1 MQPSVPTM
9 AAALPLI
16 IVVLAAV
23 WSASAAL
30 VVASRLRA
38 DRLQTRRRGVRRL
51 GAALPPERLLAP
63 AGDPRPRRKWGR
75 IEALRRLAASD
86 ALPEGG
92 REALAVALADQDDD
106 VRLAAAAAL
115 AARGDQ
121 LAADLLVTS
130 LAERRDGRTRIA
142 AELET
147 FPVRVVGQ
155 FLHGLLDDER
165 PDVRFW
171 GLQLIGRGRAILS
184 PGRIEQLIADE
195 SPDVRAALAE
205 ALPNVA
211 AHPAGPLLR
220 LLDDDTWFVRVHA
233 ARALGEARVTPA
245 ASAVAELLRDRSW
258 WVRDAAEKALVGLGE
273 AGVRQAIKLLD
284 DADPFARDS
293 AAEVLQESGYL
304 DRCVAA
310 ALAGDEDAAAMIE
323 RARTAGAGRL
333 IDATFARRQQLV
345 RVPATIEED
354 ARELV
359 AL

>member
-1 MQPSVPTM
+1 MQPAVPAM

-16 IVVLAAV
+16 ILALAAV
-23 WSASAAL
+23 WSATAAL

-38 DRLQTRRRGVRRL
+38 DRLQTQRRGVRRL
-51 GAALPPERLLAP
+51 GPELSPEQLLAL
-63 AGDPRPRRKWGR
+63 AGDHRPRRKWGR

-86 ALPEGG
+86 ALPDGG
-92 REALAVALADQDDD
+92 REALAEALADQDDD
-106 VRLAAAAAL
+106 VRLATAAGLAVRADHL
-115 AARGDQ
+115 AAG
-121 LAADLLVTS
+121 LLVAS
-130 LAERRDGRTRIA
+130 LAERRDGRTRVA

-147 FPVRVVGQ
+147 FPVRIVGQ
-155 FLHGLLDDER
+155 LLHGLLDDER

-171 GLQLIGRGRAILS
+171 GLQLIGRGRAIIP

-220 LLDDDTWFVRVHA
+220 LLDDDVWFVRVHA

-258 WVRDAAEKALVGLGE
+258 WVRDAAEKALVELGD
-273 AGVRQAIKLLD
+273 AGVRQAIRLLED
-284 DADPFARDS
+284 EDPFARDS
-293 AAEVLQESGYL
+293 AAEVLQESGHL

-310 ALAGDEDAAAMIE
+310 AIAGDANAAALID
-323 RARTAGAGRL
+323 RARAAGAGRL
-333 IDATFARRQQLV
+333 VDATFARRRQLIH
-345 RVPATIEED
+345 VPAAIEEE